1 MIRVLQ
7 VISDTNIGGAGI
19 QLCNLLRHLNRERFA
34 CVVALPKGAELTER
48 LVAMGVETVALA
60 HPCDR
65 LLAESVREIKAIIR
79 SRGIDIVHA
88 NAAVSARMAGKLCG
102 CRVIHTRHCYFPS
115 EAPRGGARQLLER
128 MGNRWLSDLAIATA
142 PSAAENLMAL
152 GLPRRSIRVILNGS
166 DPVREI
172 HAEELANLRRR
183 YGIREGERCIGICAR
198 LEACKGHRTFLD
210 AAARLK
216 KSLPH
221 EPLRFLI
228 VGEGSLRQSLEAYA
242 DWLGLRDAVIFTG
255 FVQDMAQI
263 YRLLR
268 INVNCSCGTETS
280 CLAISEGMSAALPT
294 VASDYGGNRG
304 MIEGGG
310 LSYPVGDAKAL
321 AERLEEI
328 LTNSALEAELRRLA
342 LESYRCR
349 FTAERMTRETEELY
363 DLLAGDGH
371 PYK

>member
-7 VISDTNIGGAGI
+7 VISDRNIGGAGI
-19 QLCNLLRHLNRERFA
+19 QLCNLLRHLNPERFR
-34 CVVALPKGAELTER
+34 CTVALPRESELTER
-48 LVAMGVETVALA
+48 LVAMGVETVELA

-65 LLAESVREIKAIIR
+65 LLAESVREIKGIIR
-79 SRGIDIVHA
+79 SLGIDIVHA

-102 CRVIHTRHCYFPS
+102 CRVIHTRHCYFPV
-115 EAPRGGARQLLER
+115 ETPRGGARQLLLR

-152 GLPRRSIRVILNGS
+152 GFPQRLVRVILNGS

-172 HAEELANLRRR
+172 RAEELAALRRH
-183 YGIREGERCIGICAR
+183 YGIGEGDSCIGICAR

-216 KSLPH
+216 KVLPH
-221 EPLRFLI
+221 EPLRFLV

-242 DWLGLRDAVIFTG
+242 NGLGLGDAVIFTG
-255 FVQDMAQI
+255 FVRDMAPI

-280 CLAISEGMSAALPT
+280 CLALSEGMSAALPT
-294 VASDYGGNRG
+294 VATDYGGNRV

-310 LSYPVGDAKAL
+310 LSYPVGDAEAL
-321 AERLEEI
+321 SERLREI
-328 LTNSALEAELRRLA
+328 LTNSALEAELQHRS

-349 FTAERMTRETEELY
+349 FTAERMTRETEALY
-363 DLLAGDGH
+363 SMLTANRC
-371 PYK
+371 